1 MIKFVLIVCILLL
14 TILYFK
20 KNQEN
25 LFYDENTFQSLQTQ
39 ERILDEL
46 QNKYDGD
53 IPKQDKITKMTDCRA
68 NLLYNMKF

>member
-14 TILYFK
+14 TILYLK

-25 LFYDENTFQSLQTQ
+25 LFYDENTFQSLKTQ
-39 ERILDEL
+39 EKIL
-46 QNKYDGD
+46 NKLENQYGND
-53 IPKQDKITKMTDCRA
+53 IPELDKITKMSDPRA